1 MRQDW
6 WLPALL
12 VVLTV
17 VTVVLGVALVRLR
30 ARAHADLAAARREAD
45 ELRERVAGIE
55 QRLGAEPAPAELADP
70 AVEFLIT
77 DLPAEGS
84 GAADLPPPTPGRIE
98 GRLFADLVLRESV
111 VKAAALAHG
120 VRRAWA
126 PENRHRI
133 RYEIVRETRR
143 SRKQRRV
150 ELKAARRQ
158 LHAQRRAARED
169 AA

>member
-6 WLPALL
+6 WLVALL

-17 VTVVLGVALVRLR
+17 VTVVLGVALLRLR
-30 ARAHADLAAARREAD
+30 ARAHADLAASRREAD

-55 QRLGAEPAPAELADP
+55 QRLGAEPTPTDR

-84 GAADLPPPTPGRIE
+84 GAVDLPPPTPGRIE

-111 VKAAALAHG
+111 VKAAAPAHG
-120 VRRAWA
+120 GRRAWA
-126 PENRHRI
+126 PG
-133 RYEIVRETRR
+133 
-143 SRKQRRV
+143 
-150 ELKAARRQ
+150 
-158 LHAQRRAARED
+158 
-169 AA
+169 